1 MHLDEKTLES
11 KEIYKG
17 KVVHLFNDTVL
28 LENGKEAGRDVIKH
42 PGGVCVVALTDKNEV
57 LMVKQFRYPH
67 HRVTTEIP
75 AGKLEWGESHLECGK
90 RELLE
95 ETGCVSDSFEY
106 LGCLLP
112 TPAYDTEVIHMYL
125 ARGLHY
131 EKQKLDED
139 EFLDVEPVPLDK
151 AVEMIM
157 NNQLQDA
164 KTQIAILKAKLL
176 IEQK

>member
-1 MHLDEKTLES
+1 
-11 KEIYKG
+11 
-17 KVVHLFNDTVL
+17 
-28 LENGKEAGRDVIKH
+28 
-42 PGGVCVVALTDKNEV
+42 
-57 LMVKQFRYPH
+57 
-67 HRVTTEIP
+67 
-75 AGKLEWGESHLECGK
+75 
-90 RELLE
+90 
-95 ETGCVSDSFEY
+95 
-106 LGCLLP
+106 
-112 TPAYDTEVIHMYL
+112 MYL